1 VLAGFAAGWLLGG
14 PEPATRRTLALGTA
28 QRNFA
33 AAFVIDAGS
42 FADRPTV
49 MILLL
54 AAALM
59 SMVILLPAAGEIGK
73 RARAAAGAP
82 RPEATPALG

>member
-1 VLAGFAAGWLLGG
+1 
-14 PEPATRRTLALGTA
+14 
-28 QRNFA
+28 
-33 AAFVIDAGS
+33 
-42 FADRPTV
+42 